1 MSGAQHPALRRDGFW
16 IAGDDVSGPAGTH
29 QRGPMWVEH
38 LHAEEDSERPAVIFV
53 HGGGGQG
60 TDWLVTPDGR
70 SGWAPRFAVA
80 GYDTYVVDRV
90 GHGRSPHHPDVLGA
104 VGGQMPAEASGSVF
118 APAGAAAV
126 HTQWPWSREPDGAE
140 LRQLVASSGFLL
152 EDFAL
157 AQELD
162 AARLVA
168 LLERV
173 GPAVVVTHSAGA
185 PAGWLAASRSEKV
198 RGVIAIEPMGPPYAE
213 VPGLGA
219 LSEGLTSVPLAARGL
234 TGVPVVVITG
244 SASPF
249 AGAADAVV
257 SHLGGLG
264 AAARHLPLAERGIT
278 GNGHGL
284 IFEANSDET
293 AQVALTVV
301 GEM

>member
-1 MSGAQHPALRRDGFW
+1 MTGAQHPALRRDGFW
-16 IAGDDVSGPAGTH
+16 IAGDDVRGPAGTH

-38 LHAEEDSERPAVIFV
+38 LHPEGEAGGPAVVFV

-60 TDWLVTPDGR
+60 TDWLITPDGR
-70 SGWAPRFAVA
+70 PGWAPRFAVA
-80 GYDTYVVDRV
+80 GCDTYVVDRV

-104 VGGQMPAEASGSVF
+104 VGGQMPAEGSAFVF
-118 APAGAAAV
+118 APADAADA
-126 HTQWPWSREPDGAE
+126 HTQWPWSRESDGAE
-140 LRQLVASSGFLL
+140 LRQLIASSGFLL

-162 AARLVA
+162 AARLVT

-173 GPAVVVTHSAGA
+173 GPAILITHSAGA
-185 PAGWLAASRSEKV
+185 PAGWLAASRCENV
-198 RGVIAIEPMGPPYAE
+198 RGVVAVEPMGPPYAD

-219 LSEGLTSVPLAARGL
+219 LSEGLTSIPLAERGL
-234 TGVPVVVITG
+234 GGVPVVVISG

-257 SHLGGLG
+257 SHLAGLG
-264 AAARHLPLAERGIT
+264 AAARSLPLGERGIL

-293 AQVALTVV
+293 AQVALAVV